1 MTQIQMASRRTKVAV
16 AQACTVDGYDTQ
28 ATLPK
33 LAKLSREASEQ
44 GATLIVFP
52 EAFLGGYPVGS
63 NFGTRFGER
72 TLKGKEEFVKYFK
85 QAVEVPGPEV
95 TFIEDVARENS
106 LFIVVG
112 VIERCNST
120 LYCTVVFVDPSKGF
134 VAKHR
139 KLMPTCM
146 ERVAWGQGDG
156 STMPVLDV
164 PLKSSVESENG
175 QTFQAKIGAAI
186 CWENYMPLFRYNLY
200 AQGVQ
205 FYCAPTAEGRDF
217 WISSMQHI
225 AVEGRCY
232 VLGCNQFARQKD
244 FPEGH
249 PIIGDVDPDG
259 IMHDGGSIIVAPSGE
274 ILAGPL
280 REQEGVLVAEVDMDD
295 LIKEKFEFDCV
306 GHYSRPDVFQLS
318 VNERQNSVVKR
329 TD

>member
-1 MTQIQMASRRTKVAV
+1 MTSRRTRVAV
-16 AQACTVDGYDTQ
+16 VQACTVNGYDTQ

-33 LAKLSREASEQ
+33 LAILAREASQQ
-44 GATLIVFP
+44 GATLAVFP

-72 TLKGKEEFVKYFK
+72 TCEGKEEFVGYFK
-85 QAVEVPGPEV
+85 QAIELPGPEA
-95 TFIEDVARENS
+95 TFIADVARENN

-112 VIERCNST
+112 VIERCIGT
-120 LYCTVVFVDPSKGF
+120 LYCTVIFVDPSKGL

-146 ERVAWGQGDG
+146 ERIVWGQGDG
-156 STMPVLDV
+156 STMPILDV
-164 PLKSSVESENG
+164 PLKSSVPSDQG
-175 QTFQAKIGAAI
+175 RAFQAKIGAAI

-200 AQGVQ
+200 AQGIQ
-205 FYCAPTAEGRDF
+205 LYCAPTAEGRDF
-217 WISSMQHI
+217 WISTMQHI

-232 VLGCNQFARQKD
+232 VLGSNQFARQKD

-249 PIIGDVDPDG
+249 PFVGEANPDG
-259 IMHDGGSIIVAPSGE
+259 VMHDGGSIIVAPTGE

-280 REQEGVLVAEVDMDD
+280 REQEGVLVAEID
-295 LIKEKFEFDCV
+295 LDEMIKGKFEFDCV
-306 GHYSRPDVFQLS
+306 GHYSRPDIFQLS

-329 TD
+329 SV